1 MKKKIL
7 SVITAILIM
16 ITMLVTAVPVS
27 AWVQYTSPSA
37 INGSSFTDYP
47 AFAKALNEVFAGDID
62 LFTEK
67 SLTNEVSLP
76 LGARISMSKQ
86 YYIHSSS
93 RNVTTSG
100 WTCYIYGNAAFNKL
114 FGEFVWNAGALKNC
128 YVAVG
133 KGASTMSYSLL
144 KNAGIRPGAYIRTS
158 PKSDGSYYGGDGH
171 SMIILAYDPTYITY
185 LEGNGDGKGLVRV
198 TKRTYSEYNYAQLSG
213 KGRKVSHIV
222 QATEEWFNK
231 LYGKSS
237 GPEDNTYSFSYEGN
251 GGTGIENS
259 FTVKYGDEFTLSSAN
274 FDRDGCV
281 LAGWKLQRDSD
292 EKWHTATG
300 WRTTGEIDNQKD
312 ITTFLNGEV
321 LNLDDSFIK
330 GTSGDTS
337 YTAYAVW
344 ENSVYETCESVTLVS
359 SSATRD
365 TYPLNST
372 VSFEGSVI
380 EFNFTSGAVFR
391 TTVKANCSSA
401 TPQIFRF
408 NGNNYSF
415 YIDSSI
421 TKNGDNPCSVHLDS
435 FAGVLTTLKAGAA
448 VSSAELIS
456 DPTNIS
462 GEKASLRINYT
473 DGTDETLTAAG
484 FMPTAENDGTV
495 TGVMWTDG
503 GFTVDW
509 SLKVTAAESKITV
522 IYPSGYSKDIIPG
535 DANIDGVIN
544 ASDLAALKL
553 VLMESSDSFY
563 PLYCIADFNYD
574 GKINATDL
582 SVLKLHL
589 CLD

>member
-37 INGSSFTDYP
+37 IDGSSFTDYP
-47 AFAKALNEVFAGDID
+47 AFAKALNAVFAGDID

-67 SLTNEVSLP
+67 SLSNEVSLP

-231 LYGKSS
+231 LYGESS
-237 GPEDNTYSFSYEGN
+237 GPEDNTYSFSYDSN
-251 GGTGIENS
+251 GGTGSENS
-259 FTVKYGDEFTLSSAN
+259 FTVKYGDEFALSSAN

-292 EKWHTATG
+292 EKWHTDTG
-300 WRTTGEIDNQKD
+300 WRTTGEIDDQKE

-321 LNLDDSFIK
+321 QNFDDSFIK

-344 ENSVYETCESVTLVS
+344 ENSVYETCQSVTLVS
-359 SSATRD
+359 SSAMRD

-380 EFNFTSGAVFR
+380 EFNFASGAVFR

-401 TPQIFRF
+401 TPQVFKF
-408 NGNNYSF
+408 NGNSYSF

-435 FAGVLTTLKAGAA
+435 FAGELTTLKAGAA

-473 DGTDETLTAAG
+473 DGTNETLTAAG

-509 SLKVTAAESKITV
+509 SFKVTATESVITV
-522 IYPSGYSKDIIPG
+522 TYPSEYSKDIIPG
-535 DANIDGVIN
+535 DANIDGIIN

-582 SVLKLHL
+582 SMLKLHL